1 MVLRHIGLT
10 CGSVENSDRFYKD
23 LLGLEKSEPKTLPAS
38 LSKSIFNLDAE
49 LVMINYLNEDLH
61 YEIFITARSQDS
73 SRQIE
78 HLCLEV
84 ADLSVFLNKCDSL
97 GVEVARIPKGDKML
111 TFIRDFHRQLI
122 AHRSQLIAL
131 IGIHPFYYQL

>member
-1 MVLRHIGLT
+1 MVLRHVGLT
-10 CGSVENSDRFYKD
+10 CGSEENSDRFYKD

-61 YEIFITARSQDS
+61 FEIFITDHSQDS
-73 SRQIE
+73 RRQIE

-84 ADLSVFLNKCDSL
+84 ADLNDFLNKCDSL
-97 GVEVARIPKGDKML
+97 GVEVARIPKGDKTL
-111 TFIRDFHRQLI
+111 TFIKDFDGNLFEI
-122 AHRSQLIAL
+122 K
-131 IGIHPFYYQL
+131 

>member
-1 MVLRHIGLT
+1 MDLRHVGLT
-10 CGSVENSDRFYKD
+10 CGSEENSDKFYKD
-23 LLGLEKSEPKTLPAS
+23 LLGLEKSGARTLPAS

-49 LVMINYLNEDLH
+49 LVIINYLNEDLH
-61 YEIFITARSQDS
+61 FEIFITDRSKDS

-84 ADLSVFLNKCDSL
+84 DDLSVFLNKCDSL

-111 TFIRDFHRQLI
+111 TFIRDFDGNLFEIKR
-122 AHRSQLIAL
+122 AAL
-131 IGIHPFYYQL
+131 SEDHPATRD

>member
-1 MVLRHIGLT
+1 MDLRHVGLT
-10 CGSVENSDRFYKD
+10 CGSEENSDKFYKD
-23 LLGLEKSEPKTLPAS
+23 LLGLEKSGARTLPAS

-49 LVMINYLNEDLH
+49 LVIINYLNEDLH
-61 YEIFITARSQDS
+61 FEIFITDRSKDS

-84 ADLSVFLNKCDSL
+84 DDLSVFLNKCDSL

-111 TFIRDFHRQLI
+111 TFIKDFDGNLFEI
-122 AHRSQLIAL
+122 KK
-131 IGIHPFYYQL
+131 P